1 MSPSGE
7 RAGPLRG
14 LDTNV
19 LVRYFALDDPAQ
31 SALARH
37 LIDGA
42 GDRGERFFVSLPVL
56 CELVWT
62 LSGPRYRSNRQ
73 QVVAILAG
81 LLDSPGFV
89 LQDRAL
95 VRQALEDFRA
105 GRADFADSLIGRIG
119 EDAGC
124 AETVT
129 FDGGL
134 VAAPGF
140 RFLAGSGDLAP

>member
-1 MSPSGE
+1 VSLADEP
-7 RAGPLRG
+7 AAPLRG

-31 SALARH
+31 SALARD
-37 LIDGA
+37 LVDGA
-42 GDRGERFFVSLPVL
+42 EDRGERFFVSLPVL

-73 QVVAILAG
+73 DVVAILAG

-95 VRQALEDFRA
+95 VRQAVEDFRA
-105 GRADFADSLIGRIG
+105 GRADFADYLIGRSG
-119 EDAGC
+119 VAAGC

-134 VAAPGF
+134 VATPGF
-140 RFLAGSGDLAP
+140 RFLAGPDDLAP